1 MNIKKVATTEL
12 QPRLSNDEQATLI
25 ATTVITNTLY
35 RLYSEYFYKCAP
47 DSVDRLALEAR
58 MNVLKKWD
66 EIRNII
72 ETPLPLNNN

>member
-1 MNIKKVATTEL
+1 MNIKKITTTEL
-12 QPRLSNDEQATLI
+12 QPRLSNDEQSALI

-35 RLYSEYFYKCAP
+35 GLYSEYLYKCAP
-47 DSVDRLALEAR
+47 NSVDRLALEAR
-58 MNVLKKWD
+58 MSALEKWD